1 MFGFYK
7 KIYIVI
13 KKILRN
19 IILYLIQSIE
29 KFEYRYLE
37 LDEND
42 INKKIIDTI
51 DVSDKNIKVKTDTG
65 WSKITHIHKTQPYKV
80 YHIVT
85 DGGKE
90 LYCADNHILFDSFY
104 FNQIFVKDLHI
115 GDSIIVE
122 SDPNNI
128 KFGAA
133 ETVIIKEEYSQS
145 ISMYDLTLDDENHR
159 FYTNGI
165 LSHNTIMSAIYM
177 MWYLCFN
184 FDRNVMVVANKAV
197 TMMEIMDKMKV
208 VYQNL
213 PYFLKPGLLEN
224 NKSNMKFDNGC
235 RIQGQATS
243 DTPALGF
250 AIHLLYADEFAH
262 IPQNIVEPF
271 YRSIYPT
278 LSSSDISQMII
289 TSTPNGI
296 NKFYDIYQGA
306 VKRENDFVPLR
317 TDWWE
322 VPGRDIKW
330 RDREVGNLGSI
341 ELFNQEYGNQF
352 LTSDKLLLD
361 NDTRKKMEKIKK
373 DYQHINLHQ
382 LDEASIK
389 YDKLKWSPKMMF
401 NDFKKKKDKYVLSID
416 IADGIGKDYSVINI
430 FRIEP
435 FSLAKIRTLKK
446 YKDESSFFRLRQVGL
461 FHSNDI
467 SIDAFG
473 DLISAL
479 IFNLF
484 GPDSVSVVLEMNF
497 KGDLILDK
505 LEKHRDFYIE
515 LLLHTKHSQNNDY
528 LSPGLKLNRKNKPL
542 LCNEFGHI
550 LKNGKIILDENLTFL
565 EASSFGL
572 DKNGNYSS
580 QLGNDDIMMTCINLT
595 SYIDS
600 DNYYTAIE
608 DIVDHYS
615 IDIRNGI
622 QKRLSNIKESDKND
636 DIDYTFLRDMFNN

>member
-1 MFGFYK
+1 MTSSPFGK
-7 KIYIVI
+7 QVI
-13 KKILRN
+13 LGGER
-19 IILYLIQSIE
+19 
-29 KFEYRYLE
+29 
-37 LDEND
+37 
-42 INKKIIDTI
+42 
-51 DVSDKNIKVKTDTG
+51 SDKNIWTSIKIDRYLYNLEHGIEQETAVSPFFDRKLGLRKGNINFQYSKTEEKEIEKCMNDIVYFANNYCFAMTDEG
-65 WSKITHIHKTQPYKV
+65 VQKITLRDYQKV
-80 YHIVT
+80 ILKQFAQNRYIAYLASRQI
-85 DGGKE
+85 GK
-90 LYCADNHILFDSFY
+90 
-104 FNQIFVKDLHI
+104 
-115 GDSIIVE
+115 
-122 SDPNNI
+122 
-128 KFGAA
+128 
-133 ETVIIKEEYSQS
+133 
-145 ISMYDLTLDDENHR
+145 
-159 FYTNGI
+159 
-165 LSHNTIMSAIYM
+165 TIMSAIYM

-306 VKRENDFVPLR
+306 VHRKNDFIPLR

-322 VPGRDIKW
+322 VPGRDDKW
-330 RDREVGNLGSI
+330 RDKEVGNLGSV

-361 NDTRKKMEKIKK
+361 NDTRRKMEIIKK
-373 DYQHINLHQ
+373 EYQHINLHQ
-382 LDEASIK
+382 LDEVNVK
-389 YDKLKWSPKMMF
+389 HDKLKWSPKMMF
-401 NDFKKKKDKYVLSID
+401 NDFKKNKDKYVLSID

-430 FRIEP
+430 FKIEP

-479 IFNLF
+479 IFDLF

-550 LKNGKIILDENLTFL
+550 LKTGKIILDENLTFI

-595 SYIDS
+595 AYIDS
-600 DNYYTAIE
+600 DNYYIAIE

-615 IDIRNGI
+615 PDIRNGI

-636 DIDYTFLRDMFNN
+636 DIDYAFLRDMFNN